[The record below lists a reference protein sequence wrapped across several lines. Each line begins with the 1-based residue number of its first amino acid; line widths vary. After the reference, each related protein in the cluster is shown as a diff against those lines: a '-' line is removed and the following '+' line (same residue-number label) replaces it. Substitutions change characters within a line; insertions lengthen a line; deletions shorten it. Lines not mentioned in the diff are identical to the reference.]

1 MTYFELF
8 VKGVAVAAAL
18 VSAVLLAGGLYGWWR
33 FNLSKDAERLQCE
46 FLLARVS
53 PSFTISAPLAILIL
67 SVGVLL
73 W

>member
-18 VSAVLLAGGLYGWWR
+18 VSALFLAGGLYAWWR
-33 FNLSKDAERLQCE
+33 VYLSKDALKLQQE
-46 FLLARVS
+46 LILARCRV
-53 PSFTISAPLAILIL
+53 SFTIKAPLAILLL
-67 SVGVLL
+67 SVGVIL

>member
-18 VSAVLLAGGLYGWWR
+18 VSALFLAGGLYGWWR
-33 FNLSKDAERLQCE
+33 FNLSKDAARLQRK
-46 FLLARVS
+46 LSLARVS
-53 PSFTISAPLAILIL
+53 VSFTISVPLAILLL

>member
-18 VSAVLLAGGLYGWWR
+18 VSAAFLAGGLYGWWT
-33 FNLSKDAERLQCE
+33 
-46 FLLARVS
+46 ARS
-53 PSFTISAPLAILIL
+53 SLPPLAILIL
-67 SVGVLL
+67 AIWVLR

>member
-8 VKGVAVAAAL
+8 VKSVAVAAAL
-18 VSAVLLAGGLYGWWR
+18 MSATFLVSGLYGWWR
-33 FNLSKDAERLQCE
+33 FNLSKDAERLQRK
-46 FLLARVS
+46 LRLASVS
-53 PSFTISAPLAILIL
+53 VSFTISAPLAILIL

>member
-33 FNLSKDAERLQCE
+33 FNLSKDAERLQRK
-46 FLLARVS
+46 LRLASVS
-53 PSFTISAPLAILIL
+53 VSFTISAPLAILIL

>member
-8 VKGVAVAAAL
+8 VKSVAVAAAL
-18 VSAVLLAGGLYGWWR
+18 MSATSLVSGLYGWWR
-33 FNLSKDAERLQCE
+33 FNLSKDAERLQRK
-46 FLLARVS
+46 LRLASVS
-53 PSFTISAPLAILIL
+53 VSFTVSAPLAILIL

>member
-18 VSAVLLAGGLYGWWR
+18 VSAVFLAGGLYGWWR
-33 FNLSKDAERLQCE
+33 FNLSKDAERLQSK
-46 FLLARVS
+46 LRMAGRS
-53 PSFTISAPLAILIL
+53 ISFTIKAPLAILLL
-67 SVGVLL
+67 SVGVIL

>member
-18 VSAVLLAGGLYGWWR
+18 VSALFLAGGLYGWWR
-33 FNLSKDAERLQCE
+33 FNLSKDAERLQSK
-46 FLLARVS
+46 LRLARCSV
-53 PSFTISAPLAILIL
+53 SFTISAPLAILLL